1 MTNPGRTSLRLFSLF
16 SVSILCLLVTSCRW
30 TAQEERLFISNEA
43 DGTVSVV
50 DPERAVVVASVDVGS
65 RPRGLGLSPDGAR
78 LYVAIGNENL
88 IAAVDTTSLEV
99 VQRIPAGSDPE
110 AFAVHPNGHLYVS
123 NEDEGTA
130 TVIDPTNGQ
139 HLAVLKVGIE
149 PEGVAASHA
158 GDWVIVTAESTSTL
172 HFFSV
177 PSHTPDKTLLVGAR
191 PREAVFS
198 ADDRWLYVT
207 SEIGREVAKIDM
219 QTLEIAAK
227 ARIEDPQVKPKG
239 LALSRDGKT
248 LYAST
253 GSANTVLVLDTKTLA
268 TRKVIPVG
276 RRPWGIALSGDGRF
290 LYTANGIDNSVSV
303 VDTQQQAVIKTISVG
318 QRPWTVVV
326 DPR

>member
-1 MTNPGRTSLRLFSLF
+1 M
-16 SVSILCLLVTSCRW
+16 VASCRW
-30 TAQEERLFISNEA
+30 TAQEERLFVSNEG
-43 DGTVSVV
+43 DGTVSVI
-50 DPERAVVVASVDVGS
+50 DTERSEVVASIEVGS
-65 RPRGLGLSPDGAR
+65 RPRGLGLSPDGTR
-78 LYVAIGNENL
+78 LYVAVGNENL

-110 AFAVHPNGHLYVS
+110 AFAVHPNGQLYVS

-130 TVIDPTNGQ
+130 TVIDPATSQ

-149 PEGVAASHA
+149 PEGVAASHG

-177 PSHTPDKTLLVGAR
+177 PNHTPDKTLLVGAR

-198 ADDRWLYVT
+198 ADDRWVYVS
-207 SEIGREVAKIDM
+207 SEIGREVVKIDM
-219 QTLEIAAK
+219 QTFEIAAK
-227 ARIEDPQVKPKG
+227 ASIEDPKVKPKG
-239 LALSRDGKT
+239 LALSPDGEI
-248 LYAST
+248 LYVST
-253 GSANTVLVLDTKTLA
+253 GSANTVLVLDTKTLT

-276 RRPWGIALSGDGRF
+276 RRPWGIALSRDGRF

-303 VDTQQQAVIKTISVG
+303 VDTQKQAVVKTISVG